1 MSPTHAVIAVD
12 ACAQDSPVVA
22 MLAGLPWFAGL
33 PLALIQHIARH
44 GMERQLAPQQVL
56 FLKDEPDSCLALVL
70 SGQIYHVLHNQEGRE
85 LIIDHSAVGD
95 WVGESAL
102 LDGQGRRPCTT
113 MADEAARVWLLSSA
127 QFGPLLADA
136 EFLKR
141 MFASVCRRMH
151 AHTEHVETL
160 CLHQLAPRLARHLLR
175 MVSEQPRPV
184 AGAQGV
190 WLHPPKQSVLAS
202 MINVSRPKLNAQ
214 LRCWQ
219 RSGLI
224 HHQSNQLQVLDMDR
238 LRRIAYGLSAS

>member
-1 MSPTHAVIAVD
+1 
-12 ACAQDSPVVA
+12 
-22 MLAGLPWFAGL
+22 
-33 PLALIQHIARH
+33 
-44 GMERQLAPQQVL
+44 
-56 FLKDEPDSCLALVL
+56 
-70 SGQIYHVLHNQEGRE
+70 
-85 LIIDHSAVGD
+85 
-95 WVGESAL
+95 
-102 LDGQGRRPCTT
+102 
-113 MADEAARVWLLSSA
+113 
-127 QFGPLLADA
+127 LLANA

-175 MVSEQPRPV
+175 MVSEQPRP
-184 AGAQGV
+184 ATGAQGV

-224 HHQSNQLQVLDMDR
+224 HHQANQLQVLDMDR
-238 LRRIAYGLSAS
+238 LRRIAYGLSGS